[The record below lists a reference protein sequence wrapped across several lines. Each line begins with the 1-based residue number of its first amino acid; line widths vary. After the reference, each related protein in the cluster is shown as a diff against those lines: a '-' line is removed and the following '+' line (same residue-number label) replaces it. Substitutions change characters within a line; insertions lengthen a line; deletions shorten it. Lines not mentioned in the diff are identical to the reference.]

1 MEAFLKIQHF
11 YLCENVLNILI
22 EKLIGMNGEKEM
34 DKCTFLHGNRSWAKY
49 SMFDKNNTC
58 CQARNIELHRTFNGE

>member
-34 DKCTFLHGNRSWAKY
+34 DKCTFLHGNRS
-49 SMFDKNNTC
+49 
-58 CQARNIELHRTFNGE
+58 